1 MWRVL
6 DLPRCRYPSAHG
18 PLSESVVAD
27 AAQMQR
33 HKKGVAYE
41 QSEVDGILGHF
52 RCESVLQFT
61 GVR

>member
-6 DLPRCRYPSAHG
+6 HLSRCRYPSAHG
-18 PLSESVVAD
+18 PLSESVVAE
-27 AAQMQR
+27 ASQIEEPR
-33 HKKGVAYE
+33 EGVAYE
-41 QSEVDGILGHF
+41 QSEVDGILGQS